1 MINGNL
7 PIAKRANFRIPEAIF
22 ENNLATAEPLTPE
35 ELWCPG
41 FQQGINLESQTGEL
55 GLKAQSERVFNI
67 FNY

>member
-35 ELWCPG
+35 ELWYLG
-41 FQQGINLESQTGEL
+41 F
-55 GLKAQSERVFNI
+55 
-67 FNY
+67 